1 MALRKY
7 RYRRNGQE
15 FGPVDESVMRTLVA
29 SGELSPDD
37 LICSEETREW
47 IEAADVFVFP
57 KKRTLYQVPPQ
68 LAHPPTR
75 YERARPWVYA
85 LIGVLLACAFVLIWA
100 IRQSG
105 REPVQRVAQS
115 AVVPTPKVKPL
126 SAVDKAIEE
135 MKQVAVPKGYDELV
149 AALESPPNPPD
160 VFEKPGEL
168 VRWWS
173 AYSQLHER
181 YWNALTQVQ
190 QQRVA
195 EEVMSKWREPWRSS
209 KLFVRE
215 VQGEVREVRP
225 TEKIPDVPSGCFF
238 VELADGSLLHCVL
251 YGTEEQ
257 VARIGKG
264 STFRAERLRVIKINE
279 DKLTRLFPEERQMT
293 IWYETD

>member
-1 MALRKY
+1 MALRRY

-29 SGELSPDD
+29 SGELGPED
-37 LICSEETREW
+37 LICSEETKEW
-47 IEAADVFVFP
+47 TEAADVFVFP

-75 YERARPWVYA
+75 YERARPWIYA
-85 LIGVLLACAFVLIWA
+85 MIGILLVCAFVLIWA
-100 IRQSG
+100 IQHSG
-105 REPVQRVAQS
+105 RTPVQQVAQS
-115 AVVPTPKVKPL
+115 AVVTTPKLKPL
-126 SAVDKAIEE
+126 TAVDKAIEE
-135 MKQVAVPKGYDELV
+135 MKQLAVPKGYDELV
-149 AALESPPNPPD
+149 AALESPPNPPASFD
-160 VFEKPGEL
+160 KPGEL

-195 EEVMSKWREPWRSS
+195 EEVVSKWREPWRSS
-209 KLFVRE
+209 RLSVKE
-215 VQGEVREVRP
+215 VQGEVREVKS
-225 TEKIPDVPSGCFF
+225 TDKIPNVPSGYFF
-238 VELADGSLLHCVL
+238 VELSDGPFVHCIL
-251 YGTEEQ
+251 YETEDQ

-264 STFRAERLRVIKINE
+264 STFRAERLRVIKVNE
-279 DKLTRLFPEERQMT
+279 DKLSRLFPEERQMT